1 MIILQDSDSSQTI
14 SFIPREYSGS
24 TTYSVDI
31 FSETENKSVYS
42 QDHTGD
48 FSLVKYY
55 RQLSAIFDLKQ
66 DNFYTI
72 EITDPSSNVI
82 FRDKIFCTNQ
92 QVLDYSVN
100 NNNYTTHSSNNE
112 FIDRTLRS
120 SRVIFS

>member
-112 FIDRTLRS
+112 FI
-120 SRVIFS
+120 VI